1 MFVPIFGVIGA
12 VPVLISYLVMLVANY
27 VADWF
32 EGIETRFIQDLKT
45 GHVALFDVPP
55 RSVEGHVLIA
65 NACSLIQPEQS
76 ACC

>member
-32 EGIETRFIQDLKT
+32 EGIETDSSKT
-45 GHVALFDVPP
+45 
-55 RSVEGHVLIA
+55 
-65 NACSLIQPEQS
+65 
-76 ACC
+76 